1 MGQDHQGRAA
11 MSQMNPLPD
20 QSLSGLKKRD
30 WIAQLADI
38 TQASGTFEVLGE
50 RHFATRVT
58 AGRTLLVSFET
69 IQGIQLHSDLGQP
82 LGWEM
87 VKAHGWS
94 HLCLISDGDTWF
106 RDAAVYAL
114 MDRLTDADWF
124 EEFDRVIFY
133 GAGPCGYA
141 AAAFSVAA
149 PGALVLA
156 VQPQAT
162 LDPRVT
168 EWDNRFAHMRR
179 TSFSD
184 RYGFGPDMLDAAQDA
199 YVLYDPAEDLDAMHA
214 ALFTRPNVTKLRLRH
229 MGDALQGDLIKMEL
243 LEDLLLALD
252 AGRLTPLEFARMA
265 RARRDHPAY
274 LRNLLGHLD
283 AAHRP
288 YLAMLLCRNVVAR
301 MTAPRIKRRLDALEK
316 AAAEGEFTPPPLRN
330 GNGSAP
336 AHDSASANDDH
347 DGRDNDFESDAAT
360 VSRG

>member
-1 MGQDHQGRAA
+1 
-11 MSQMNPLPD
+11 MSQTNPLPD
-20 QSLSGLKKRD
+20 RSLSGMKKRD
-30 WIAQLADI
+30 WLAQLSEI
-38 TQASGTFEVLGE
+38 TEQSGMFETLGP
-50 RHFATRVT
+50 RHFATHIT

-87 VKAHGWS
+87 VKRHGWS

-106 RDAAVYAL
+106 RDPDVYAL
-114 MDRLTDADWF
+114 MDRLTDDDWF
-124 EEFDRVIFY
+124 EEFDRVVFY

-168 EWDNRFAHMRR
+168 EWDNRFVQMRR

-184 RYGFGPDMLDAAQDA
+184 RYGYAPDMLDAAHRA
-199 YVLYDPAEDLDAMHA
+199 FVLYDPAEDLDAMHA
-214 ALFTRPNVTKLRLRH
+214 ALFTRPNVTKLRLRY

-243 LEDLLLALD
+243 LEELLTSLAAGDLTTV
-252 AGRLTPLEFARMA
+252 GFARMA
-265 RARRDHPAY
+265 RARRNHAAY

-288 YLAMLLCRNVVAR
+288 YLAMLLCRNVGER
-301 MTAPRIKRRLDALEK
+301 MTAPRIKRRLEALEK

-330 GNGSAP
+330 GTGA
-336 AHDSASANDDH
+336 AHGTANATLSGPDRGTATAS
-347 DGRDNDFESDAAT
+347 GR
-360 VSRG
+360 

>member
-1 MGQDHQGRAA
+1 
-11 MSQMNPLPD
+11 MSQTNPLPD
-20 QSLSGLKKRD
+20 RSLAGLKKRD
-30 WIAQLADI
+30 WLAQLAEI
-38 TQASGTFEVLGE
+38 TEDSGEFEALGN

-58 AGRTLLVSFET
+58 AGSTLLVSFET
-69 IQGIQLHSDLGQP
+69 IQGIQLHSDIGQP

-106 RDAAVYAL
+106 RDPAVYAL
-114 MDRLTDADWF
+114 FDRLTDEGWF
-124 EEFDRVIFY
+124 EEFDRIIFY

-149 PGALVLA
+149 PGAFVLA

-168 EWDNRFAHMRR
+168 EWDNRFTHMRR
-179 TSFSD
+179 TSFTD
-184 RYGFGPDMLDAAQDA
+184 RYGYAPDMLDAAHRA

-229 MGDALQGDLIKMEL
+229 MGDALQGDLIEMEL
-243 LEDLLLALD
+243 LEDLLLAID
-252 AGRLTPLEFARMA
+252 AGSLTTLEFARMA

-288 YLAMLLCRNVVAR
+288 YLAMLLCRNVVER
-301 MTAPRIKRRLDALEK
+301 MNAPRIKRRLDGLEK
-316 AAAEGEFTPPPLRN
+316 AAAEGEFTPPPARN
-330 GNGSAP
+330 GSGNGT
-336 AHDSASANDDH
+336 ASNL
-347 DGRDNDFESDAAT
+347 
-360 VSRG
+360 